1 MENDF
6 HWLIVNEIDV
16 MLKIDGFWKEQVT
29 NNNNKSKKKHIRCCI
44 NFLCT

>member
-16 MLKIDGFWKEQVT
+16 MLKIDGFWKET
-29 NNNNKSKKKHIRCCI
+29 SNKQQQQKVKNISGVA
-44 NFLCT
+44 